1 LKLKKSDDN
10 KIRTEFVIRTTKRK
24 GQKVLEKLKEKDLYD
39 NSRKIIIEKNKLLI
53 PVKGKIKGAKRKN
66 LPIRFHL
73 SNLRKKFGLQS
84 FDIIG
89 EIIVLFIP
97 QNKLEQKNEI
107 GNFLMALYPHVKA
120 VYREVAEATGN
131 FRIQTKE
138 LIAGE
143 GSETIHKENKLKLKL
158 DVTKV
163 FFSPRQVTEREE
175 LVKHIRKGDRICVFF
190 SGIGPIPIYLAEFSE
205 AEKIVGIEL
214 NEIAHRFALENLEL
228 NGISNVELING
239 DVRTVVPELIQ
250 KELFDIVIMPSPKNS
265 ESFLDVAKLA
275 IKPKGK
281 LICYETI
288 SEKLLENKI
297 AELEKTGFIVKHVK
311 KSMEIAPREWR
322 FIITTIKS

>member
-1 LKLKKSDDN
+1 MND
-10 KIRTEFVIRTTKRK
+10 TETHSEYVIQTSKRK
-24 GQKVLEKLKEKDLYD
+24 GQKVIEKLKEKNLYD
-39 NSRKIIIEKNKLLI
+39 NSRKIMIEKDKLLI
-53 PVKGKIKGAKRKN
+53 PVKGKIKGTKRKN
-66 LPIRFHL
+66 LPARFQL

-97 QNKLEQKNEI
+97 HNKLELKNEI

-120 VYREVAEATGN
+120 VYREVAEASGD
-131 FRIQTKE
+131 FRIQIKE

-143 GSETIHKENKLKLKL
+143 GSETIHIENKLKLKL

-175 LVKHIRKGDRICVFF
+175 LMKHIRKGDRICVFF
-190 SGIGPIPIYLAEFSE
+190 SGIGPIPIYLAKFSK
-205 AEKIVGIEL
+205 AKKIVGIEL
-214 NEIAHRFALENLEL
+214 NENAHQYALENLEL
-228 NGISNVELING
+228 NNTKNVELING
-239 DVRTVVPELIQ
+239 DVRAVIPELTQ

-265 ESFLDVAKLA
+265 GSFLDTAKLA

-281 LICYETI
+281 LICYEAT

-297 AELEKTGFIVKHVK
+297 TELEKTGFIVEHIK

-322 FIITTIKS
+322 FIITSIKS